1 MDKGV
6 TFISIFLLAATQTC
20 ILSAYQRHAF
30 KRNSAMPMI
39 LFKSLAYKKINQGGD
54 CTNCFWWEQPIDCLT
69 NAGKHSLKIKRHRF
83 LMSTSY
89 TENTH
94 QYK

>member
-1 MDKGV
+1 
-6 TFISIFLLAATQTC
+6 
-20 ILSAYQRHAF
+20 
-30 KRNSAMPMI
+30 MPMI
-39 LFKSLAYKKINQGGD
+39 LFKSLACKKIKQGGD
-54 CTNCFWWEQPIDCLT
+54 CTNCSRWEQLIDCLT

-89 TENTH
+89 RENTH